1 MNLMHSCTC
10 TIIEIVHS
18 PDLIPD
24 VHILLGKVVGCFLR
38 HAGITMLA
46 AVLHIP
52 RQEGVFLHQSAVCIR
67 QQHCFNVHI
76 VNSHIC
82 SLRGI
87 HRTLCKYCTEQCSC
101 RYPVR
106 IRDVMDMSVG
116 KTVCPQYPEMATLL
130 AGLTYITQA
139 GTQQPHSSEC
149 GTCV

>member
-1 MNLMHSCTC
+1 MNLMHSCTR
-10 TIIEIVHS
+10 TNVEIVHS

-24 VHILLGKVVGCFLR
+24 VHILLGKVVCRFLR

-52 RQEGVFLHQSAVCIR
+52 RQKDVFLHQSAVCIR

-87 HRTLCKYCTEQCSC
+87 HHTLCKYCTEQCSC

-106 IRDVMDMSVG
+106 NGRVCWQNCLSTMSRDG
-116 KTVCPQYPEMATLL
+116 YL
-130 AGLTYITQA
+130 ASMPDLHHTGRNPAAALQR
-139 GTQQPHSSEC
+139 
-149 GTCV
+149 V